1 MRGPYLVTGQLWKC
15 RGRRVCAGEQLLQ
28 KNADLREF
36 DLVISA
42 KDLTSVMPHL

>member
-1 MRGPYLVTGQLWKC
+1 VVAGKLWKC

-42 KDLTSVMPHL
+42 KDLTSLMRHL